1 LAHWHDFA
9 LFRWRRC
16 TVPRPRIHQPAA
28 LFEQITAPIGGLNL
42 VAFGV
47 RERRFG
53 KRIRK

>member
-28 LFEQITAPIGGLNL
+28 LFEQIAAPIGGLNL